1 MNRIEPVN
9 PPSLMKPVGF
19 AHGYEVKGGRLL
31 FVAGQV
37 AKDADGTVVGAG
49 DVVAQFRKTCENI
62 REVVSA
68 AGGHMSDVVKL
79 TIYVLDVPGYKARLR
94 DLGPVYRDVVGRH
107 YPAMTLVGARD
118 LFDAEDGCLI
128 EIEAVAVLGH

>member
-1 MNRIEPVN
+1 MNRIQPVN

-19 AHGYEVKGGRLL
+19 SHGYEIKSGRVL

-37 AKDADGTVVGAG
+37 AKDADGKVVGAG
-49 DVVAQFRKTCENI
+49 DVVAQFQKACENI
-62 REVVSA
+62 REVVTA
-68 AGGHMSDVVKL
+68 AGGHMSDVAKL

-94 DLGPVYRDVVGRH
+94 DLGPVYRDLFGKH
-107 YPAMTLVGARD
+107 FPAMTLVGARD

-128 EIEAVAVLGH
+128 EIEAVAVLA

>member
-9 PPSLMKPVGF
+9 PPTLMKPIGYS
-19 AHGYEVKGGRLL
+19 HGYEVTSGRLL

-37 AKDADGTVVGAG
+37 AKDGGGAVVGKG
-49 DVVAQFRKTCENI
+49 DVVAQFRKACENI
-62 REVVSA
+62 REVVSL
-68 AGGHMSDVVKL
+68 AGGHMSDVAKL

-94 DLGPVYRDVVGRH
+94 ELGAVYREIFGRH

-118 LFDAEDGCLI
+118 LFDADDGCVI
-128 EIEAVAVLGH
+128 EIEAVAVIA

>member
-1 MNRIEPVN
+1 MNRIQPVN

-19 AHGYEVKGGRLL
+19 SHGYEIKGGRLL

-37 AKDADGTVVGAG
+37 ARDADGKVVGAG
-49 DVVAQFRKTCENI
+49 DVVAQFRKACENI

-68 AGGHMSDVVKL
+68 AGGHMSDIAKL

-94 DLGPVYRDVVGRH
+94 DLGPVYRDLFGRH

-128 EIEAVAVLGH
+128 EIEAVAVLG